1 MITYAITFTLIV
13 SPQISPFNFGDDPI
27 NYGDYVSAQCS
38 VHKGDLPINIAWL
51 HNNISIG
58 YINGIQVTK
67 VGKKSSSIT
76 IDSVNEEHTGT
87 YTCLAENKA
96 GKAEFSTYLYINGTQ

>member
-1 MITYAITFTLIV
+1 M
-13 SPQISPFNFGDDPI
+13 
-27 NYGDYVSAQCS
+27 QCS

-58 YINGIQVTK
+58 YVEGIQVTK
-67 VGKKSSSIT
+67 VGKKASSLV
-76 IDSVNEEHTGT
+76 IDSLNEAHAGI

-96 GKAEFSTYLYINGTQ
+96 GRAEYSAQLIVNGTS